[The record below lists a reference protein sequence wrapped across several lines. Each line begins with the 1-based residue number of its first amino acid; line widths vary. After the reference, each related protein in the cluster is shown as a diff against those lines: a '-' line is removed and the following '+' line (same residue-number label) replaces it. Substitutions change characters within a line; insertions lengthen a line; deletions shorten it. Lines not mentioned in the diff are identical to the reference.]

1 LYTAETHTHSLGD
14 LDACLYGNSQT
25 GFNLMGQAQPPMLAG
40 PPCLVQNAAAPHSPA
55 MHRQRTHVTINKM
68 PTHHHL
74 HLQSTHLTKI
84 VWTATV
90 PHPLTPQFC
99 VHRHP

>member
-55 MHRQRTHVTINKM
+55 MHSRGGSRNVEGGVLIVHVQGRRKQ
-68 PTHHHL
+68 L
-74 HLQSTHLTKI
+74 VVAL
-84 VWTATV
+84 A
-90 PHPLTPQFC
+90 
-99 VHRHP
+99 VHRGA